1 MLSFEKCTVSD
12 VIKGKPAGFRTA
24 KEIEYVEYDGN
35 NSFRQSVNAQR
46 LEETPYFNEF
56 TKLIDATIRAR
67 VDSHIKTDRFLR
79 RVLFMS
85 YEHKDVRMVTEGLKA
100 LKVWE
105 SSQSIGMARDFFI
118 LCGIEFASDKGGE
131 KLTAIGITDTS
142 KQDSI
147 AKMIKNYHFTE
158 LVKKFRKDKREAEKA
173 SQMAEG
179 SPYAETVKG
188 IERIN
193 ARATK
198 RLTAIAGNDSKKTEI
213 DFLRKEREFT
223 AILGRLAEN
232 LIEVQ
237 SDGIDLSLFEV
248 ALNGYLERAKKQAK
262 ETA

>member
-1 MLSFEKCTVSD
+1 MLNFEKCTASD

-35 NSFRQSVNAQR
+35 NSFRQSVNAPR

-56 TKLIDATIRAR
+56 TKLVDATIRAR
-67 VDSHIKTDRFLR
+67 IDSCLKTDKFLR
-79 RVLFMS
+79 RIVSMA
-85 YEHKDVRMVTEGLKA
+85 YEHKDTRLVTEGLKA

-105 SSQSIGMARDFFI
+105 SSQMIGMARDF
-118 LCGIEFASDKGGE
+118 CKMWGIEFATENGSE
-131 KLTAIGITDTS
+131 KFTAVGITDVS
-142 KQDSI
+142 KQDAL
-147 AKMIKNYHFTE
+147 AKTFKGHHFTE
-158 LVKKFRKDKREAEKA
+158 LVKRWRKDKREAEKA

-179 SPYAETVKG
+179 SPYAETVKS

-193 ARATK
+193 SRATK
-198 RLTAIAGNDSKKTEI
+198 RLTAIAGNDSKKDEI
-213 DFLRKEREFT
+213 SFLRKEREFSS
-223 AILGRLAEN
+223 ILSRFAEN

-248 ALNGYLERAKKQAK
+248 ALNGYLEQAKKQAK